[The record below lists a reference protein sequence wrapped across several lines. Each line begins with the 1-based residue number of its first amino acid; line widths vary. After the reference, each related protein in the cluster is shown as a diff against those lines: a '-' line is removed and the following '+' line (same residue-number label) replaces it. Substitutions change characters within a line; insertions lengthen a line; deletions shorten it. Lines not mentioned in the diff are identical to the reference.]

1 MFKREPI
8 LDTETMENT
17 VKMIEEQNK
26 IQQALRDERYKNII
40 NFILNN
46 SKLNYDQSRLIIDYG
61 EVVLEYIKAIE
72 PEKYK
77 EKYNELKPNAKED

>member
-1 MFKREPI
+1 MFRKEKEIPEVHI
-8 LDTETMENT
+8 NWEEMNT
-17 VKMIEEQNK
+17 FEEEAV
-26 IQQALRDERYKNII
+26 QQALRDERYKNII

-77 EKYNELKPNAKED
+77 EKYNELKQNSKED